1 MNGACRELGREI
13 VAKVW
18 WCLGGVVLLQSVQVV
33 VIELVMDLTLELTME
48 FVMEL
53 AMKPLVELVVKLMVE
68 LVELARLC
76 LGTRMGG
83 CDQEEAWTGPS
94 DLLRR
99 TLSWPPLAALHSDA
113 RAWSVL
119 LREPVRL
126 PDM

>member
-1 MNGACRELGREI
+1 MELGREI

-18 WCLGGVVLLQSVQVV
+18 GCLGVGVGMLQSVQVV

-53 AMKPLVELVVKLMVE
+53 AMKLVVELMVE

-113 RAWSVL
+113 RAWSA
-119 LREPVRL
+119 L
-126 PDM
+126 PCVSL

>member
-1 MNGACRELGREI
+1 MNGACRGLGSEL

-18 WCLGGVVLLQSVQVV
+18 WCLGGVQSVQVV
-33 VIELVMDLTLELTME
+33 VIDLVMDLTLELTME
-48 FVMEL
+48 LVMEL
-53 AMKPLVELVVKLMVE
+53 VMKPVVELVVKLVVE

-83 CDQEEAWTGPS
+83 CDQEGAWTGPS

-113 RAWSVL
+113 RAWSAL
-119 LREPVRL
+119 PCEPVRS

>member
-1 MNGACRELGREI
+1 MD
-13 VAKVW
+13 
-18 WCLGGVVLLQSVQVV
+18 GGVVLQSVQVV
-33 VIELVMDLTLELTME
+33 VIELVMELTLELTMQL
-48 FVMEL
+48 VMEL
-53 AMKPLVELVVKLMVE
+53 VMKPVVELVVKLVVKLVEE

-113 RAWSVL
+113 RAWSAL
-119 LREPVRL
+119 LYVSL
-126 PDM
+126 

>member
-1 MNGACRELGREI
+1 M
-13 VAKVW
+13 
-18 WCLGGVVLLQSVQVV
+18 LQSEQVV
-33 VIELVMDLTLELTME
+33 VIELVMVLTLELTME
-48 FVMEL
+48 LVMEL
-53 AMKPLVELVVKLMVE
+53 VMKPVVELVVKLMVE

-113 RAWSVL
+113 RAWSA
-119 LREPVRL
+119 L
-126 PDM
+126 PCVSL

>member
-1 MNGACRELGREI
+1 MIGRDREL
-13 VAKVW
+13 
-18 WCLGGVVLLQSVQVV
+18 
-33 VIELVMDLTLELTME
+33 
-48 FVMEL
+48 
-53 AMKPLVELVVKLMVE
+53 VEELMVE

-113 RAWSVL
+113 RAWSAL

>member
-18 WCLGGVVLLQSVQVV
+18 WCLGVGVVLQSVQVV
-33 VIELVMDLTLELTME
+33 VIELAMDLTLELTME
-48 FVMEL
+48 LVMQL
-53 AMKPLVELVVKLMVE
+53 VMKPVVELVVELMLE

-113 RAWSVL
+113 RAWSA
-119 LREPVRL
+119 L
-126 PDM
+126 PCVSL

>member
-1 MNGACRELGREI
+1 MM
-13 VAKVW
+13 
-18 WCLGGVVLLQSVQVV
+18 
-33 VIELVMDLTLELTME
+33 ELVLEL
-48 FVMEL
+48 
-53 AMKPLVELVVKLMVE
+53 LVEMVE
-68 LVELARLC
+68 LASRC

-113 RAWSVL
+113 RAWSA
-119 LREPVRL
+119 RCEPVRS

>member
-1 MNGACRELGREI
+1 MFG
-13 VAKVW
+13 
-18 WCLGGVVLLQSVQVV
+18 GGVVLQSVQVV

-48 FVMEL
+48 LVMEL
-53 AMKPLVELVVKLMVE
+53 AMKPLVGLVVKLMVE

-113 RAWSVL
+113 RAWSA
-119 LREPVRL
+119 L
-126 PDM
+126 PCVSL

>member
-1 MNGACRELGREI
+1 M
-13 VAKVW
+13 
-18 WCLGGVVLLQSVQVV
+18 QSVQVV
-33 VIELVMDLTLELTME
+33 VIEVAMDLKLGLTMDL
-48 FVMEL
+48 VMEL
-53 AMKPLVELVVKLMVE
+53 VMKPVVELVVKLVVE

-113 RAWSVL
+113 CAWSA
-119 LREPVRL
+119 L
-126 PDM
+126 PCVSL

>member
-1 MNGACRELGREI
+1 MFG
-13 VAKVW
+13 
-18 WCLGGVVLLQSVQVV
+18 GGVFQSVQ
-33 VIELVMDLTLELTME
+33 IELMDLMLELTME
-48 FVMEL
+48 LVMEL
-53 AMKPLVELVVKLMVE
+53 VMKLVVELMVKLMVE

-113 RAWSVL
+113 RAWSAL
-119 LREPVRL
+119 LYVSL
-126 PDM
+126 

>member
-1 MNGACRELGREI
+1 MNRTCRELGREI

-18 WCLGGVVLLQSVQVV
+18 WCLGGGRVFQSVQ
-33 VIELVMDLTLELTME
+33 IELMDLMLELTME
-48 FVMEL
+48 LVMEL
-53 AMKPLVELVVKLMVE
+53 VMKPVVELVVE

-113 RAWSVL
+113 RAWSA
-119 LREPVRL
+119 L
-126 PDM
+126 PCVSL